1 MKIQKLN
8 RKQAYQT
15 LYLLRFNFTLKHIL
29 GTKIERADKLSRRS
43 DWKVETENDNSNQI
57 LIKEQQIYNL
67 VKVVIDR
74 PKVDIVEKIKKD
86 QGQGKIKR
94 QQSSRKN
101 KESESQSN

>member
-74 PKVDIVEKIKKD
+74 PKVDIVENIKKARD
-86 QGQGKIKR
+86 R
-94 QQSSRKN
+94 
-101 KESESQSN
+101 EE

>member
-29 GTKIERADKLSRRS
+29 GTKIERADRLSRRP

-67 VKVVIDR
+67 VQVVIEG
-74 PKVDIVEKIKKD
+74 PKVDIVEKIKKARD
-86 QGQGKIKR
+86 R
-94 QQSSRKN
+94 ER
-101 KESESQSN
+101 

>member
-74 PKVDIVEKIKKD
+74 PKVDIVEKIKKARD
-86 QGQGKIKR
+86 R
-94 QQSSRKN
+94 ER
-101 KESESQSN
+101 

>member
-43 DWKVETENDNSNQI
+43 DQKVETENDNSNQI

-74 PKVDIVEKIKKD
+74 PKVDIVEKIKKARD
-86 QGQGKIKR
+86 R
-94 QQSSRKN
+94 ER
-101 KESESQSN
+101 

>member
-8 RKQAYQT
+8 RKQAYQA

-29 GTKIERADKLSRRS
+29 GTKIERADRLSRRP

-67 VKVVIDR
+67 VQVVIEG
-74 PKVDIVEKIKKD
+74 PKVDIVEKIKKARD
-86 QGQGKIKR
+86 REG
-94 QQSSRKN
+94 
-101 KESESQSN
+101 

>member
-74 PKVDIVEKIKKD
+74 PKVDIVENIKKARD
-86 QGQGKIKR
+86 REG
-94 QQSSRKN
+94 
-101 KESESQSN
+101 

>member
-1 MKIQKLN
+1 MKIQKLK

-43 DWKVETENDNSNQI
+43 DLKVETENDNSNQI

-74 PKVDIVEKIKKD
+74 PKVDIVENIKKARD
-86 QGQGKIKR
+86 REG
-94 QQSSRKN
+94 
-101 KESESQSN
+101 

>member
-8 RKQAYQT
+8 RKQAHQT

-29 GTKIERADKLSRRS
+29 GTKIERADRLSRRP

-67 VKVVIDR
+67 VQVVIDG
-74 PKVDIVEKIKKD
+74 PTVDIVEKIKKARD
-86 QGQGKIKR
+86 R
-94 QQSSRKN
+94 ER
-101 KESESQSN
+101 